1 MRTGAVLGMLHSD
14 EQAALQAER
23 LMLLS
28 ELRKQRTD
36 ILSFAHDL
44 SGSPT
49 LVSGW
54 LEIEIGWLRRIEELL
69 RRLHQIEE
77 KIDSSEGR

>member
-1 MRTGAVLGMLHSD
+1 MLHSD

>member
-1 MRTGAVLGMLHSD
+1 MPHSD
-14 EQAALQAER
+14 EQAALHAER

-28 ELRKQRTD
+28 ALRKERMD
-36 ILSFAHDL
+36 ILSFAHNL

-54 LEIEIGWLRRIEELL
+54 LEIENGWLRRIEELI
-69 RRLHQIEE
+69 RRLQQIEE
-77 KIDSSEGR
+77 KIDSREGR

>member
-1 MRTGAVLGMLHSD
+1 MLHSD

-36 ILSFAHDL
+36 ILSFAHNL

-69 RRLHQIEE
+69 RQLHQIEE